1 MAAKSGKTAK
11 KNQGAV
17 QGMDLMLDEKLLEL
31 YKAYEPLLGE
41 NLWPWESQR
50 WTELVFCILNASTRP
65 EVAPESIREV
75 ARVLEK
81 SHLIDI
87 AVLGS
92 LDPYKEKKDSSH
104 PHVVAMEAI
113 LKNYGF
119 AEDEIQTAVTIM
131 CQMAAGF
138 KNKFG
143 GKVQKCLRQ
152 YGMNLLKE
160 MERDFPVQAS
170 NAKTART
177 AFTQW
182 FQNVL
187 NLPLPA
193 PDEIS
198 DKACKMLRT
207 DYVALIQAAD
217 DIDVN
222 VALLDN
228 ILRAYWQREIEIG
241 EE

>member
-1 MAAKSGKTAK
+1 MAAKSGKAVK

-17 QGMDLMLDEKLLEL
+17 QGADLMLDEKLLEL

-65 EVAPESIREV
+65 EVSPDSIREA

-92 LDPYKEKKDSSH
+92 LDPVKEKKDSSH
-104 PHVVAMEAI
+104 PHVVAVQAI
-113 LKNYGF
+113 LKNFGF
-119 AEDEIQTAVTIM
+119 AEDEIQTAVATM
-131 CQMAAGF
+131 CQLAAGF
-138 KNKFG
+138 KKNYE
-143 GKVQKCLRQ
+143 GKVQKCLRR
-152 YGMNLLKE
+152 YGMNMLKE

-170 NAKTART
+170 NAETART
-177 AFTQW
+177 AITQW

-198 DKACKMLRT
+198 DKACKMLQT
-207 DYVALIQAAD
+207 DYKALIQAAD

-241 EE
+241 GD